1 MKKLESNFINMAL
14 VLTTICVLAA
24 LLLSAFFSLTKSEIE
39 QSAKEKQTAAISEV
53 LPMENAQLKSEVIVL
68 DEKEYTIYNAFVGE
82 DYVGTAVE
90 SSSNSGFNGL
100 VRVMVGFAP
109 DGKILNY
116 AVLEQKETPGLGT
129 KMEEWFK
136 PQQEITPSLVE
147 RIFGFEVKKLQRE
160 SSIVGH
166 MMQGNLAVRNDGGT
180 IDAITAATISSR
192 AFLNAVNSAYSVFLK
207 ASPLQQKKEQ
217 VMCDSIVTVQDSLSC
232 DSVQKEEKLEF
243 VTEEKNVVKK
253 VQKTEVKVVTTP
265 SQSFEEVDAIG
276 SATQLQDTN
285 KNSIIENTKISS
297 QIDSICVDTNKHVL
311 MYDSVQLKTK

>member
-24 LLLSAFFSLTKSEIE
+24 LLLSAFFSLTESEIE

-53 LPMENAQLKSEVIVL
+53 LPMENAQLKSEVVVL

-109 DGKILNY
+109 NGKILNY

-166 MMQGNLAVRNDGGT
+166 MMQGALAVKNDGGS

-192 AFLNAVNSAYSVFLK
+192 AFLDAVNKAYFVYLK
-207 ASPLQQKKEQ
+207 TTPHQRGDEVIADTLI
-217 VMCDSIVTVQDSLSC
+217 DSQDSLFV
-232 DSVQKEEKLEF
+232 DSVQVVESVVVEQKSELRPQRSEPKVENTRSVEKTKEI
-243 VTEEKNVVKK
+243 
-253 VQKTEVKVVTTP
+253 
-265 SQSFEEVDAIG
+265 DALG
-276 SATQLQDTN
+276 SATPMQ
-285 KNSIIENTKISS
+285 KNQKSNEVI
-297 QIDSICVDTNKHVL
+297 VDTSLHADSAESVDTEVL
-311 MYDSVQLKTK
+311 GDTVQSEIGEKNNE